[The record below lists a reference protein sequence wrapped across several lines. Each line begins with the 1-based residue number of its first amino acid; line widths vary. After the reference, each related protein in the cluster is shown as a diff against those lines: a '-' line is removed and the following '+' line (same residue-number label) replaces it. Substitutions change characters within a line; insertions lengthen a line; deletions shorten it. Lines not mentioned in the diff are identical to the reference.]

1 MVLVFVDFFFFLD
14 DVDVL
19 LVLVLRLG
27 IFGYLFEIKF
37 ECQLCSRA
45 FFFSPPRLYFY
56 RLEIPRNQP
65 IMKYTI
71 ICSLLVS
78 SSAHVLRTQTK
89 PCTLIKYWGNV
100 AKDCTDGKITGD
112 LCTFANNCAS
122 GDATITTPTEPTE
135 PTDPTEPSEAGCE
148 LVCAKDTCTGTQ
160 HHESLIHHIQHSNPI
175 PYKEKWSKF

>member
-1 MVLVFVDFFFFLD
+1 
-14 DVDVL
+14 
-19 LVLVLRLG
+19 
-27 IFGYLFEIKF
+27 
-37 ECQLCSRA
+37 
-45 FFFSPPRLYFY
+45 
-56 RLEIPRNQP
+56 
-65 IMKYTI
+65 MKYTI
-71 ICSLLVS
+71 ICTLLVS

-122 GDATITTPTEPTE
+122 GDATITTPNEPTDPTD

-148 LVCAKDTCTGTQ
+148 LVCAKDQCIGTQ

>member
-1 MVLVFVDFFFFLD
+1 
-14 DVDVL
+14 
-19 LVLVLRLG
+19 
-27 IFGYLFEIKF
+27 
-37 ECQLCSRA
+37 
-45 FFFSPPRLYFY
+45 
-56 RLEIPRNQP
+56 
-65 IMKYTI
+65 MKYTI

-122 GDATITTPTEPTE
+122 GDATITTPTEPTD

-148 LVCAKDTCTGTQ
+148 LVCAKDQCIGTQ
-160 HHESLIHHIQHSNPI
+160 HHDSFIHHVQHSNPI
-175 PYKEKWSKF
+175 PYEEQWSKF